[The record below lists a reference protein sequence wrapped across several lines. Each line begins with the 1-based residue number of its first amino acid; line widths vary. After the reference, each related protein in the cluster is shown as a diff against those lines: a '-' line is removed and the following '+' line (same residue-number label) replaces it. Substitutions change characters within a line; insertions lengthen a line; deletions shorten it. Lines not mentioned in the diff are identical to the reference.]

1 MPRTRPPLRRFFAPP
16 DRIQSGWATLEGSE
30 AHHLRVTL
38 RIKSGTEILILDGE
52 GGAYEGLVEETGKDR
67 IRVRLIGRRRVDTES
82 QLDLGLALAMIRNEK
97 MKWIL
102 QKATELGVS
111 EIKPFYTPRSVVLSG
126 KDGSHWLERSQRILI
141 EALKQCGRVRL
152 PRLSPPVDFN
162 TFLSEVSATH
172 HGILLWEK
180 PCTPFKEVLEAV
192 SPESRIMLVVG
203 PEGGFDTEEVAAAA
217 RMGFATAHLGSR
229 VLRAETAA
237 LSAMAIVQYRF
248 GDLGNP
254 LRGPGSA
261 SSNLRRDH
269 YEVS

>member
-1 MPRTRPPLRRFFAPP
+1 M
-16 DRIQSGWATLEGSE
+16 
-30 AHHLRVTL
+30 
-38 RIKSGTEILILDGE
+38 KSGAEILVLDGE
-52 GGAYEGLVEETGKDR
+52 GGAYDGRVEETDKDR
-67 IRVRLIGRRRVDTES
+67 IRVRLVGRRDADTES
-82 QLDLGLALAMIRNEK
+82 ALDLGLAQAMIRNEK

-111 EIKPFYTPRSVVLSG
+111 EIKPFYTPRSVVLSR
-126 KDGSHWLERSQRILI
+126 KDSSCWLERSRRILI
-141 EALKQCGRVRL
+141 EALKQCGRLKL

-162 TFLSEVSATH
+162 TLLSEVSATH
-172 HGILLWEK
+172 HGVLLWEK

-192 SPESRIMLVVG
+192 SPGSRIMLVVG
-203 PEGGFDTEEVAAAA
+203 PEGGFDTEEVAGAA
-217 RMGFATAHLGSR
+217 RKGLATAHLGSR

-237 LSAMAIVQYRF
+237 VSAMAIIQYRF

-254 LRGPGSA
+254 LPGPGST